1 MVSGGSWGSERV
13 AAERALREP
22 LVTVEGLSVS
32 YRTDEETVSA
42 VRDVSFEVRPGET
55 LALVGE
61 SAAGKSTIGHALLGL
76 LPGNA
81 DVKASAMRFRHRSL
95 IDMSTEELR
104 QVRGDQISMIFQ
116 DALGALTPTLRVREQ
131 LVELYQAHRDLSKA
145 EAEVEALAALG
156 RLLPDA
162 ERVFDSYPFQLS
174 GGMAQRVMITL
185 AVALE
190 PQVIIADEPTAA
202 LDPGVRMETLQILE
216 ELRDHEGVGLLLI
229 THDFGVVARMAD
241 RVHVMYAGEI
251 IEQADVRTIFRA
263 PRHPYSHGLMQA
275 LPGPHQERL
284 RPLRGQPPDMADLP
298 PQCPFLPRC
307 PKAISKCRIESA
319 PRLEPV
325 GDEPGHFAACYNPIA
340 VPLRPAVGADDPSS
354 PSGG

>member
-1 MVSGGSWGSERV
+1 MSSTTDTPVRPEGQGPRNE
-13 AAERALREP
+13 ALIS
-22 LVTVEGLSVS
+22 VEGLSVS
-32 YRTDEETVSA
+32 YRTDDETVAA
-42 VRDVSFEVRPGET
+42 VRDVSFEVRAGET

-81 DVKASAMRFRHRSL
+81 EVDARSMRYRDRSL
-95 IDMSTEELR
+95 LGLAAEELR
-104 QVRGDQISMIFQ
+104 QIRGEQISMIFQ

-131 LVELYQAHRDLSKA
+131 LVELFQAHRNISK
-145 EAEVEALAALG
+145 EQAEVEAFAALE

-162 ERVFDSYPFQLS
+162 ERAFDAYPFQLS

-185 AVALE
+185 AVALQ
-190 PQVIIADEPTAA
+190 PQVIIADEPTAS

-216 ELRDHEGVGLLLI
+216 RLRDEAGVGLLLI

-251 IEQADVRTIFRA
+251 VERADVRTVFRA
-263 PRHPYSHGLMQA
+263 PRHPYSHGLLQS
-275 LPGPHQERL
+275 LPGPNQARL
-284 RPLRGQPPDMADLP
+284 QPLRGQPPDLSDLS

-307 PKAISKCRIESA
+307 AKAVSQCRIDPA
-319 PRLEPV
+319 PALEPV
-325 GDEPGHFAACYNPIA
+325 GDETGHFAACYNPIA
-340 VPLRPAVGADDPSS
+340 VPLRS
-354 PSGG
+354 